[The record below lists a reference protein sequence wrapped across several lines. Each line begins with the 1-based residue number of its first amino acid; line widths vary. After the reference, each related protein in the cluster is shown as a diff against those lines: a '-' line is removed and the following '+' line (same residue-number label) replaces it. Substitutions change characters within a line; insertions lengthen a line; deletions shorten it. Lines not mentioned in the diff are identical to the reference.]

1 MEITN
6 GRKSTLRKVRKRK
19 IVKGKRKQR
28 KNLKNFVNVTTKE
41 SYKRS
46 WRGKEKT
53 WARTY
58 SKILINDGSKS
69 KRGINS
75 YERIRN
81 SKNKRESAIRRN
93 E

>member
-46 WRGKEKT
+46 
-53 WARTY
+53 
-58 SKILINDGSKS
+58 
-69 KRGINS
+69 
-75 YERIRN
+75 
-81 SKNKRESAIRRN
+81 
-93 E
+93 